1 MKPFQVGTW
10 AVVKRALIIFL
21 PLALIL
27 AVITM
32 IIYQME
38 VKTEKTLIE
47 NKEIGHIE
55 QLKYTIFNDFD
66 TITSDLMVTSTQLE
80 LERILEN
87 DKEAQRNLEEE
98 FLSMSKI
105 KRLYD
110 QIRFLDESGMEIVR
124 INYNN
129 GNPTIVPEE
138 KLQNKGKRYYFEDA
152 FRLNE
157 NEVFVSPLDLNIER
171 GEIEV
176 PLKPMIRLGTP
187 IFDNTGNKRGIM
199 LLNYFGSKMLD
210 GINRVAADSSGDLMF
225 LNKDGFFL
233 KGARPEDEW
242 GFMYEERRNRTFGNK
257 FPEEWQQI
265 LDSDSGQFQNGDGF
279 FLFET
284 IYPLK
289 EFHKTSTG
297 SGRAFEPSE
306 AYLESSEY
314 FWKIVIHVPPNVL
327 AAVPQRILYR
337 LLILDGL
344 LLVILGGGSL
354 FYAQMNI
361 RREMAQK
368 ELQEAN
374 IKLEETDRLKS
385 VFLASMSHELR
396 TPLNSI
402 IGFTGVLLMGMAGE
416 LNEVQ
421 KKQLNQ
427 VKSSANHLLGL
438 INDILDLSKIEAGKV
453 EVSIEEF
460 GLDDIVNEVAETF
473 SPAVSEKGLK
483 LLSEVPEGITLLS
496 DKRRVKQVLMN
507 LVSNAVK
514 FTDKGEIKIEGK
526 ILEDGKKLE
535 ISVTDTGIGIKKEEM
550 NKLFKPFQQID
561 MSSSKRHEGTGLGL
575 NLSKKLA
582 SLLLGD
588 ISVESEYGKGSV
600 FTFTFPLEYKEEK

>member
-1 MKPFQVGTW
+1 
-10 AVVKRALIIFL
+10 
-21 PLALIL
+21 
-27 AVITM
+27 
-32 IIYQME
+32 ME

-47 NKEIGHIE
+47 NKERGHLE
-55 QLKYTIFNDFD
+55 QLQHTILKDFD
-66 TITSDLMVTSTQLE
+66 VITSDLMIISTQLE
-80 LERILEN
+80 LVKILRDDE
-87 DKEAQRNLEEE
+87 EAQRDLEQE

-129 GNPTIVPEE
+129 GVPTIVPEE

-152 FRLNE
+152 FRLNK

-187 IFDNTGNKRGIM
+187 IFDNADNKRGIM

-210 GINRVAADSSGDLMF
+210 GVNRVAADSSGDLML

-233 KGARPEDEW
+233 KGTGPEDEW
-242 GFMYEERRNRTFGNK
+242 GFMYEERRNRTFGNT
-257 FPEEWQQI
+257 FPEAWQQI
-265 LDSDSGQFQNGDGF
+265 LNSNGGQFQNADGF

-314 FWKIVIHVPPNVL
+314 FWKIVVHVPPNVL

-337 LLILDGL
+337 LLLLDGL
-344 LLVILGGGSL
+344 LLVILGAGSL
-354 FYAQMNI
+354 FYARMNI

-368 ELQEAN
+368 EMEILLEDVSQAKKELQEAN
-374 IKLEETDRLKS
+374 IELEKTDRLKS

-416 LNEVQ
+416 MNEEQ
-421 KKQLNQ
+421 KKQLNH

-453 EVSIEEF
+453 EISIEEF

-483 LLSEVPEGITLLS
+483 LLSEVPEGVTLFS
-496 DKRRVKQVLMN
+496 DKRRVKQVVMN

-514 FTDKGEIKIEGK
+514 FTDKGKIKIEGK
-526 ILEDGKKLE
+526 ILEDGKILE
-535 ISVTDTGIGIKKEEM
+535 ISVSDTGIGIKKEEM

-561 MSSSKRHEGTGLGL
+561 MSSSKMHEGTGLGL

-582 SLLLGD
+582 TLLGGD
-588 ISVESEYGKGSV
+588 ISMESEYGKGSV
-600 FTFTFPLEYKEEK
+600 FTFTLLMVYKEEK